1 MASFSVLSR
10 PSSSLSC
17 RAISAF
23 RDCSA
28 TSSSRLTPLPL
39 SRGLGEREHSVGQ
52 GHVQQQLSGRTRLQF
67 GEVERAALVGV
78 LGRHNTKRHIAVN
91 ASSES
96 VSTEM
101 PSEAPAAASFKHIL
115 LPIIDSNPYLSSGTR
130 AAASTVTSLARAFGS
145 DITVAVVDEGPFAG
159 DKELRAKNIRWHLAE
174 GGFENFAL
182 IEKEGQN
189 PGAAIGEIAD
199 DMNLDLVVLGM
210 ESIHSKQ
217 IDGNTLAEFVPCP
230 VLLLP

>member
-1 MASFSVLSR
+1 MATSSVLSR

-17 RAISAF
+17 RAISSS
-23 RDCSA
+23 RECSS
-28 TSSSRLTPLPL
+28 TYSSRLTPLPL
-39 SRGLGEREHSVGQ
+39 LRGRVERAHRVGE
-52 GHVQQQLSGRTRLQF
+52 GHVQQQLIGRTRHQF
-67 GEVERAALVGV
+67 GEEGRAPFGGV
-78 LGRHNTKRHIAVN
+78 LRGHTKRHIAVN
-91 ASSES
+91 ASGES
-96 VSTEM
+96 LATEI